1 MLRIVF
7 SILLFLSPILTFGAD
22 FVAGKDYEIIENN
35 ASLDVGNNVASITEF
50 FSFGCP
56 WCYRIEDTLNQW
68 VESQGKNVYYK
79 KIPVVF
85 NKDWEYYAKAYYT
98 ANALSLSSK
107 LNPALFKAILV
118 DKQPLNSNDAMISFL
133 KLHGVDETTA
143 QSAFVHSPSIDMQMS
158 AGLSLMTLYHINTVP
173 AVVVSHRYKTDL
185 QMAKTKE
192 RMLEI
197 LNFLLAESK
206 KTESK
211 ANVAHS

>member
-7 SILLFLSPILTFGAD
+7 SVLLFLSPMLTFGAD
-22 FVAGKDYEIIENN
+22 FVAGKDYEIIENH
-35 ASLDVGNNVASITEF
+35 APVGAADNVASVTEF

-68 VESQGKNVYYK
+68 VENQGKHVYYK

-98 ANALSLSSK
+98 INALALSSQ
-107 LNPALFKAILV
+107 LNPILFKAILT
-118 DKQPLNSNDAMISFL
+118 DKQPLNSNDAMIGFL

-143 QSAFVHSPSIDMQMS
+143 KSAFIHSPSIDMQMS
-158 AGLSLMTLYHINTVP
+158 AGLSLMTQYHINTVP
-173 AVVVSHRYKTDL
+173 AVVVNHRYKTDL

-192 RMLEI
+192 RLIEI